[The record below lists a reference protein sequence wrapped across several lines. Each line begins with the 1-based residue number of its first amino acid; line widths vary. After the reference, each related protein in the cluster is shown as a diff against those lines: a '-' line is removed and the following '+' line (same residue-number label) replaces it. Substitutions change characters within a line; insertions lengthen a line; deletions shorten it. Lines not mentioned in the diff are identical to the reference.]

1 MSEEAKKTE
10 YAELDKNMIVET
22 VFPDAEDAVLHS
34 VREEVFDLYNFYE
47 PRTSELFVRMPA
59 DTARAASE
67 KVYRLSRETAGGR
80 VRFTT
85 DSKYLLLKAVEP
97 SVGRNSHITLA
108 SSAGF
113 DVYADTDSGSRFIG
127 TFMPPYKMDHGYEQ
141 IVRFPDRKTRSFT
154 VNFPVHST
162 VSELY
167 FGIEPGAFLG
177 HGRPYRDIA
186 PIVVYGSSIVHG
198 TAATRPGL
206 VYTNILSRRLGAD
219 VVNLGFSGNA
229 KAEPAMMEYVAGLE
243 MSVFVYDY
251 DHNAPNPDY
260 LRATHLAGYRTVRE
274 KNPDLPI
281 ILVSKPNIYTRP
293 QDGLVRRDIISDT
306 FRAARAEGDRRIW
319 FVDGE
324 SFFHGRLEDE
334 CTVEGVH
341 PNDLGFVLMAD
352 GIEAVIRRALNAAGI
367 GV

>member
-1 MSEEAKKTE
+1 MSEEVKKNE
-10 YAELDKNMIVET
+10 YIENDRNMIVET

-34 VREEVFDLYNFYE
+34 VREEVFDLYNFSN
-47 PRTSELFVRMPA
+47 PREDHIFRRVPKEIAKTV
-59 DTARAASE
+59 SE

-80 VRFTT
+80 VRFST
-85 DSKYLLLKAVEP
+85 DSKYVLLKAIEP
-97 SVGRNSHITLA
+97 TVGRNSHITLA

-113 DVYADTDSGSRFIG
+113 DVYLDGEAGSRFCA

-141 IVRFPDRKTRSFT
+141 IVRFPDRKMRSFT
-154 VNFPVHST
+154 VNFPVHSV
-162 VSELY
+162 VSDLY
-167 FGIEPGAFLG
+167 FGIEPGAVLE
-177 HGRPYRDIA
+177 HGRSYR
-186 PIVVYGSSIVHG
+186 PIDPIIVYGSSIVHG

-206 VYTNILSRRLGAD
+206 VYTNILSRRLDAD

-229 KAEPAMMEYVAGLE
+229 KAEPAIMEWIAGLK
-243 MSVFVYDY
+243 MSMFVYDY

-260 LRATHLAGYRTVRE
+260 LRATHYAGYKTVRDA
-274 KNPDLPI
+274 NPDLPI

-293 QDGLVRRDIISDT
+293 QDGLERRDIIIDT
-306 FRAARAEGDRRIW
+306 FRAAREAGDRNVW

-334 CTVEGVH
+334 CTVEGTH

-352 GIEAVIRRALNAAGI
+352 GIEAEIRRAFTRAGT